1 MLDNDFKTLNAFIQ
15 TARHGSFTAAA
26 QALGLTPAAISK
38 SVGQLEQSLN
48 TRLFSRTTRSLSL
61 TAEGEHFF
69 TQAETALALLQQAA
83 EHIGG
88 SGRQYAGTVRL
99 SVSNVIG
106 RNLVLPCLH
115 ALQQRHPLLDI
126 ELDFEDRIID
136 FVKDGFDLVIRGGHI
151 ADSSMISRALA
162 PLHLCLAASPDYLA
176 QYGVPRCVED
186 LPQHRMII
194 RRFANC
200 KYSPWYFRQDGALLP
215 FEATRRTLTF
225 SDPEA
230 CALAAL
236 DGSGIAEIPIYLA
249 LPHLQAGRL
258 KVLLG
263 DCHHAGDYRL
273 VLQYAHR
280 NLPPRV
286 RVVAE
291 HLFAHLSQHAGLHTA
306 PQALAAFAA

>member
-1 MLDNDFKTLNAFIQ
+1 MLDHDFKTLNAFIQ

-26 QALGLTPAAISK
+26 QALELTPAAVSK

-48 TRLFSRTTRSLSL
+48 VRLFSRTTRSLSL
-61 TAEGEHFF
+61 TAEGDYFLNR
-69 TQAETALALLQQAA
+69 AETALALLQQAA

-88 SGRQYAGTVRL
+88 SEAQYAGSVRL

-106 RNLVLPCLH
+106 RNLVLPCLKT
-115 ALQQRHPLLDI
+115 LQQRYPQLDI
-126 ELDFEDRIID
+126 ELDFEDKIID

-151 ADSSMISRALA
+151 PDSSMISRELA

-176 QYGVPRCVED
+176 QYGIPRRVED

-200 KYSPWYFRQDGALLP
+200 KYSPWYFRQDGILLP
-215 FEATRRTLTF
+215 FEAARRALTF

-230 CALAAL
+230 CAMAAA
-236 DGSGIAEIPIYLA
+236 DGCGIAEIPVYLA
-249 LPHLQAGRL
+249 LPYLQAGRL
-258 KVLLG
+258 KILLG

-286 RVVAE
+286 RAVAE
-291 HLFAHLSQHAGLHTA
+291 HLFVHLSQHAGLHTA

>member
-1 MLDNDFKTLNAFIQ
+1 MLNHDFKILNAFIQ

-26 QALGLTPAAISK
+26 QALGLTPAAVSK

-48 TRLFSRTTRSLSL
+48 VRLFSRTTRSLSL
-61 TAEGEHFF
+61 TAEGDYFLC
-69 TQAETALALLQQAA
+69 QAETALALLQQAA
-83 EHIGG
+83 ERIGG
-88 SGRQYAGTVRL
+88 SEAQYVGSVRL
-99 SVSNVIG
+99 AVSNVIG
-106 RNLVLPCLH
+106 RNLVLPCLKT
-115 ALQQRHPLLDI
+115 LQQRYPQLDI
-126 ELDFEDRIID
+126 ELDFEDKIID

-151 ADSSMISRALA
+151 PDSSMISRALA
-162 PLHLCLAASPDYLA
+162 PLHLCLAASPGYLA
-176 QYGVPRCVED
+176 QYGIPRRVED
-186 LPQHRMII
+186 LPQHRLIA
-194 RRFANC
+194 RRFVSG

-215 FEATRRTLTF
+215 FEAARRVLTF

-258 KVLLG
+258 KVLLS
-263 DCHHAGDYRL
+263 DCHHVGDYRL

-280 NLPPRV
+280 NLPL

-291 HLFAHLSQHAGLHTA
+291 HLFAHLSQHPGLHTA
-306 PQALAAFAA
+306 PEELAAFAA

>member
-1 MLDNDFKTLNAFIQ
+1 MLNHDFKILNAFIQ

-26 QALGLTPAAISK
+26 QALGLTPAAVSK

-48 TRLFSRTTRSLSL
+48 VRLFSRTTRSLSL
-61 TAEGEHFF
+61 TAEGDYFLC
-69 TQAETALALLQQAA
+69 QAETALALLQQAA
-83 EHIGG
+83 ERIGG
-88 SGRQYAGTVRL
+88 SEAQYVGSVRL

-106 RNLVLPCLH
+106 RNLVLPCLKT
-115 ALQQRHPLLDI
+115 LQQRYPQLDI
-126 ELDFEDRIID
+126 ELDFEDKIID

-151 ADSSMISRALA
+151 PDSSMISRALA
-162 PLHLCLAASPDYLA
+162 PLHLCLAASPGYLA
-176 QYGVPRCVED
+176 QYGIPRRVED
-186 LPQHRMII
+186 LPQHRLIA
-194 RRFANC
+194 RRFVSG

-215 FEATRRTLTF
+215 FEAARRVLTF

-263 DCHHAGDYRL
+263 DCHHVGDYRL

-280 NLPPRV
+280 NLPL

-291 HLFAHLSQHAGLHTA
+291 HLFAHLSQHPGLHTA
-306 PQALAAFAA
+306 PEELAAFAA